1 MNPIVV
7 RLSLDL
13 VAEAAVLKMAISAVV
28 QKHPILKRLKLTA
41 TEAKGP
47 RLHSDN
53 KIEDKKVLTTFVLIQ
68 PCKL

>member
-1 MNPIVV
+1 
-7 RLSLDL
+7 
-13 VAEAAVLKMAISAVV
+13 MAISAVV

>member
-1 MNPIVV
+1 MG
-7 RLSLDL
+7 
-13 VAEAAVLKMAISAVV
+13 ISAVV
-28 QKHPILKRLKLTA
+28 QKYPRLRRLKVTA
-41 TEAKGP
+41 KEAKGP